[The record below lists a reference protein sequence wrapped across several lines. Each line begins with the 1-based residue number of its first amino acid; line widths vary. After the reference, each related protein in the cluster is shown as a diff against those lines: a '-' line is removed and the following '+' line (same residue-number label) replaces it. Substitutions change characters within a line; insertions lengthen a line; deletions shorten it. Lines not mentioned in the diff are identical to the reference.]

1 MRVARYLHTQA
12 MASGSI
18 IFGTVACAMA
28 GMLAAVVMWRL
39 YGRPNST
46 EDLQAAS
53 AQISKQYDSY
63 LNLTRTVP
71 YSLFATVAC
80 VLKGPLV
87 SRLSRSRV

>member
-1 MRVARYLHTQA
+1 MRVACYLHTQA

-28 GMLAAVVMWRL
+28 GMLAAVAMWRL

-53 AQISKQYDSY
+53 AQISKQYD
-63 LNLTRTVP
+63 
-71 YSLFATVAC
+71 
-80 VLKGPLV
+80 
-87 SRLSRSRV
+87 

>member
-1 MRVARYLHTQA
+1 MRVACYLHTQA

-63 LNLTRTVP
+63 LTHGPEPYRTV
-71 YSLFATVAC
+71 FCGC
-80 VLKGPLV
+80 VC
-87 SRLSRSRV
+87 